1 VYEEYKPMAIL
12 WQKVAQE
19 NLRAE
24 LREEILVWL
33 AEKDSE
39 GYKALQAEEARLRA
53 MQDIAGPED

>member
-1 VYEEYKPMAIL
+1 MAIL

-39 GYKALQAEEARLRA
+39 GYKALQAGEARLRA